1 MHSTLQPTQHSTCST
16 SLPLSPCQG
25 NPLSLSHSLSLHQ
38 PSVSFTVPSLSLSL
52 SVFPPE
58 HGGQVLSLH
67 CRCFSGGLRRS
78 LPLAA
83 ARLNG
88 TLCPGVKLFHRNT
101 TPLGLLRQLW
111 RMWKPRAAAISL
123 SCKTPERRQSW
134 MSSSSLS
141 IPVGDT
147 GQTYDVQTQIF
158 HCTHQKCTV
167 PSGLQLV
174 QTQVQKVISE
184 VLQAWNCPMNLSLT
198 CSLPL
203 SLYIYTCICVC
214 VCVLCGSQ

>member
-1 MHSTLQPTQHSTCST
+1 
-16 SLPLSPCQG
+16 
-25 NPLSLSHSLSLHQ
+25 
-38 PSVSFTVPSLSLSL
+38 
-52 SVFPPE
+52 
-58 HGGQVLSLH
+58 
-67 CRCFSGGLRRS
+67 
-78 LPLAA
+78 
-83 ARLNG
+83 
-88 TLCPGVKLFHRNT
+88 
-101 TPLGLLRQLW
+101 
-111 RMWKPRAAAISL
+111 MWKPRAAAISL

-203 SLYIYTCICVC
+203 SLYIYIHMYMCVC
-214 VCVLCGSQ
+214 VFYVAVSRWMMKSKVILRKLGAALIYILFKSYPLITHSLKKGLHSLRIQRN